1 LPENLI
7 EVELFGVEKGAY
19 TGATARRIGRFEHAD
34 KGTLFLDEIGE
45 LPLSLQVKLLRV
57 LQEKTFERIGSSQ
70 PIHVDTRV
78 VSATNRNLLDEV
90 RRGHFRED
98 LYWRLNVVPIV
109 LPPLRERIVDI
120 PLLLNHYLE
129 KFNRTYDRNVRIDE
143 KAIDVLSAYAWPGN
157 VRELANTV
165 ERLVIM
171 TEAST
176 LTPADLPP
184 TIFNAGDMMTTVGQ
198 ESRVDVAG
206 LNSEVAV
213 LERRRI
219 IQALKKSDFVQQ
231 KAAKTLGIS
240 PRQLGYRIRKYNID
254 LRSL

>member
-1 LPENLI
+1 
-7 EVELFGVEKGAY
+7 
-19 TGATARRIGRFEHAD
+19 ATARRIGRFEHAD

-45 LPLSLQVKLLRV
+45 LPLMLQVKLLRV

-90 RRGHFRED
+90 KRGHFRED

-240 PRQLGYRIRKYNID
+240 PRQLGYRIKKYNID